1 MLADLIN
8 DLSRIHTRDIRMT
21 TFPYENSQVIVAGEL
36 IDTRY
41 IKIFDI
47 TGKVLEPG
55 TIHHIRLFC
64 RIAPDPLRILEA
76 FADMPTIPMEECR
89 TTLDRVPL
97 LTGLEIKPGFTRKV
111 SEIMGGTKG
120 CTHLATLT
128 KAMAQEIVHGWLTEK
143 RRDPAPLPDNLE
155 DIKEKGFLV
164 DSCRMWKKHGPK
176 IQALAQAI
184 QQARPNSRKNG
195 TPDRI
200 KQIQN

>member
-8 DLSRIHTRDIRMT
+8 DRSRIHTRDIRMT
-21 TFPYENSQVIVAGEL
+21 TFPHEDGQVVVGGEL

-41 IKIFDI
+41 IRIFDI
-47 TGKVLEPG
+47 TGNVLEPG

-64 RIAPDPLRILEA
+64 RITPDPLRILEA
-76 FADMPTIPMEECR
+76 EADMPAIPMEDCR

-97 LTGLEIKPGFTRKV
+97 LQGLEIKPGFTRRV
-111 SEIMGGTKG
+111 SDIMGGTKG

-128 KAMAQEIVHGWLTEK
+128 KAMAQEMVHGWLTEK
-143 RRDPAPLPDNLE
+143 RRDPTPLPDNIE

-164 DSCRMWKKHGPK
+164 NSCRMWKKDGPK

-184 QQARPNSRKNG
+184 QQASPG
-195 TPDRI
+195 HPPC
-200 KQIQN
+200 

>member
-1 MLADLIN
+1 MLSELIK
-8 DLSRIHTRDIRMT
+8 DRSRIHTRDIRMT
-21 TFPYENSQVIVAGEL
+21 TFPHENSEVIVAGDL

-76 FADMPTIPMEECR
+76 QAEMPVIPMEECH

-97 LTGLEIKPGFTRKV
+97 LAGLEIRPGFTRRV
-111 SEIMGGTKG
+111 SEIMGGNKG

-128 KAMAQEIVHGWLTEK
+128 KAMAQEMVHGWLTEK
-143 RRDPAPLPDNLE
+143 RRDPSPLPNSLE
-155 DIKEKGFLV
+155 DIKEKDFLV
-164 DSCRMWKKHGPK
+164 DSCRMWKKDGPK
-176 IQALAQAI
+176 IQALEQAI
-184 QQARPNSRKNG
+184 QRKRTDNYSW
-195 TPDRI
+195 RI
-200 KQIQN
+200 K

>member
-8 DLSRIHTRDIRMT
+8 DRPRIHTRDIRMT
-21 TFPYENSQVIVAGEL
+21 TFPHENGRVIVAGEL

-47 TGKVLEPG
+47 TGNILEPG

-76 FADMPTIPMEECR
+76 EADMPTIPMADCR

-97 LTGLEIKPGFTRKV
+97 LQGLEIKPGFTRRV
-111 SEIMGGTKG
+111 AQIMGGTKG

-128 KAMAQEIVHGWLTEK
+128 KAMAQEMVHGWLTEK
-143 RRDPAPLPDNLE
+143 RRDPVSLPDNIA

-164 DSCRMWKKHGPK
+164 DSCRMWKKDGPK

-184 QQARPNSRKNG
+184 QQTSRKSQ
-195 TPDRI
+195 
-200 KQIQN
+200 KKWES

>member
-1 MLADLIN
+1 MLSDLIK
-8 DLSRIHTRDIRMT
+8 DRPRIHTRDIRMT
-21 TFPYENSQVIVAGEL
+21 TFPHDNDQVIVKGEL

-41 IKIFDI
+41 IRIFDI

-64 RIAPDPLRILEA
+64 RIAPDPLRIVEA
-76 FADMPTIPMEECR
+76 FADMPVIPMEECR

-143 RRDPAPLPDNLE
+143 RRNPAPLPDNLE

-164 DSCRMWKKHGPK
+164 DSCRMWKKDGPK
-176 IQALAQAI
+176 IQALARAI
-184 QQARPNSRKNG
+184 RNAGCNSPK
-195 TPDRI
+195 
-200 KQIQN
+200 KL